1 MLKKINRVFQDYMRE
16 KRLKLGKYIWDKK
29 KNKEEI
35 KSGNFIENNDIK
47 KILFMRYDGKIG
59 DMVINTL
66 MFR

>member
-35 KSGNFIENNDIK
+35 K
-47 KILFMRYDGKIG
+47 IG
-59 DMVINTL
+59 RAHV
-66 MFR
+66 